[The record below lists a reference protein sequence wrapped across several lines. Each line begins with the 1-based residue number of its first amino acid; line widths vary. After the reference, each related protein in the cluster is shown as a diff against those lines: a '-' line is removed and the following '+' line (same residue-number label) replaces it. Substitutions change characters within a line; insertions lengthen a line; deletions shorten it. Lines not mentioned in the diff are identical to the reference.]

1 MSRADLASAKERF
14 YDARRR
20 ALREDLLARL
30 ANRPR
35 DLLPYDAVAHALK
48 NYQHIQLTELR
59 IIPLAQIIGSVGRYR
74 DFTRSFQPRGSVRPD
89 RWARIDV
96 MMDSPEGLR
105 PIEVYQI
112 GAVYFVADGNHR
124 VSVALANGATHL
136 EAWVTTI
143 PVDAEIQPGDTLDE
157 AIIKA
162 ECAHFVAQ
170 TRLAESCGGLDL
182 AVTRPGAY
190 PRLLEQIYAH
200 RLLTG
205 EKVSFP
211 QAAARWHQQVYLPLA
226 EHLRSAN
233 LLRKFPARTS
243 ADLYVWLAER
253 LVELAADADCQTW
266 EDLSR
271 RLAKQARVPL
281 TDALRRVVECL
292 APLAV
297 GHAGDDPGEATR

>member
-1 MSRADLASAKERF
+1 MRGGVRCAKTSWRVWRT
-14 YDARRR
+14 A
-20 ALREDLLARL
+20 
-30 ANRPR
+30 R
-35 DLLPYDAVAHALK
+35 DLLPYEAVAHALK

-59 IIPLAQIIGSVGRYR
+59 IIPLAQIVGSVGRYR

-226 EHLRSAN
+226 KHLRSAN
-233 LLRKFPARTS
+233 LLRKFPARRLPICTCGWPS
-243 ADLYVWLAER
+243 AWSNWPRTPTARRDGIGSV
-253 LVELAADADCQTW
+253 
-266 EDLSR
+266 SR

-281 TDALRRVVECL
+281 TDARAPRGRMSRPPHGRSLGSRSRRGSPVII
-292 APLAV
+292 
-297 GHAGDDPGEATR
+297 